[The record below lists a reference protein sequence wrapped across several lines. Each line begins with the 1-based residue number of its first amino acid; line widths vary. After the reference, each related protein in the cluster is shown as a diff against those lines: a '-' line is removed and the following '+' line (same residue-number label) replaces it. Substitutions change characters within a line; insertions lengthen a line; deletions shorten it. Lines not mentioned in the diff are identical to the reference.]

1 MKQENASDIAQV
13 FEKVR
18 ECIAKALE
26 LDPQTVEM
34 KSRLIA
40 DLGAE
45 SIDFLDIV
53 FRLEKAFAIK
63 IPRDDLF
70 PEKVL
75 TDPRFVKEGRVTPEG
90 LELLKSKLV
99 KVNFAAFEKDPLVAK
114 LPDLFTVQMI
124 VDYMERRL
132 KAA

>member
-1 MKQENASDIAQV
+1 MIVDTQQV
-13 FEKVR
+13 FERVR
-18 ECIAKALE
+18 DCIAKALE
-26 LDPQTVEM
+26 LDPQNVDLSS
-34 KSRLIA
+34 KLIS

-53 FRLEKAFAIK
+53 FRLEKTFAIK

-75 TDPRFVKEGRVTPEG
+75 TDSRFVRDGRVTDEG
-90 LELLKSKLV
+90 LKLLKSKLQ
-99 KVNFAAFEKDPLVAK
+99 KVDFSLFEKDPLVAK

-124 VDYMERRL
+124 VDYVERRL
-132 KAA
+132 KSN

>member
-1 MKQENASDIAQV
+1 MIVDTHQV
-13 FEKVR
+13 FEKVKD
-18 ECIAKALE
+18 CIARALE
-26 LDPQTVEM
+26 LGPDEIAM
-34 KSRLIA
+34 NSRLIA

-53 FRLEKAFAIK
+53 FRLEKAFSIK

-75 TDPRFVKEGRVTPEG
+75 TDARYVKDGRVTDEG
-90 LELLKSKLV
+90 IKLLKSKLI
-99 KVNFAAFEKDPLVAK
+99 KVDFSSFDKDPLVAK

-124 VDYMERRL
+124 VDYVERRL
-132 KAA
+132 RSSP

>member
-1 MKQENASDIAQV
+1 MAVDTQQV
-13 FEKVR
+13 FDKVK

-26 LDPQTVEM
+26 YEAKDIEM
-34 KSRLIA
+34 SSKLIS

-53 FRLEKAFAIK
+53 FRLEKNFEIK

-75 TDPRFVKEGRVTPEG
+75 TDARYVKDGRISQEG
-90 LELLKSKLV
+90 LELLKSKMI
-99 KVNFAAFEKDPLVAK
+99 KVDFTDFEKDPLVAK
-114 LPDLFTVQMI
+114 LSDLFTVKMM
-124 VDYMERRL
+124 VDYIERRL
-132 KAA
+132 NSTP

>member
-1 MKQENASDIAQV
+1 MIVDTQQV
-13 FEKVR
+13 FERVR
-18 ECIAKALE
+18 DCIAKALE
-26 LDPQTVEM
+26 LDPQDVDLRS
-34 KSRLIA
+34 KLIS

-75 TDPRFVKEGRVTPEG
+75 TDPRFVRDGRVTDEG
-90 LELLKSKLV
+90 LKLLKSKLQ
-99 KVNFAAFEKDPLVAK
+99 KVDFSIFEKDPLVAK

-124 VDYMERRL
+124 VDYAERRL
-132 KAA
+132 KSN

>member
-1 MKQENASDIAQV
+1 MAVDTNQV
-13 FEKVR
+13 FEKVKD
-18 ECIAKALE
+18 CIAKALE
-26 LDPQTVEM
+26 FDSEDIQINS
-34 KSRLIA
+34 KLIA

-53 FRLEKAFAIK
+53 FRLEKTFSIK

-75 TDPRFVKEGRVTPEG
+75 TEAQYVKDGRVTEEG
-90 LELLKSKLV
+90 LKLLKSKLV
-99 KVNFAAFEKDPLVAK
+99 KVDFSWFEKDPLVAK

-124 VDYMERRL
+124 VDYVERRL
-132 KAA
+132 KSS

>member
-1 MKQENASDIAQV
+1 MAVDTNQV
-13 FEKVR
+13 FEKVKD
-18 ECIAKALE
+18 CIAKALE
-26 LDPQTVEM
+26 LEPEEIEIQS
-34 KSRLIA
+34 KLIA

-53 FRLEKAFAIK
+53 FRLEKAFSIK

-75 TDPRFVKEGRVTPEG
+75 TDARYVKDGRVTPEG
-90 LELLKSKLV
+90 IQLLKSKLTRV
-99 KVNFAAFEKDPLVAK
+99 DFTAFERDPLVAK

-124 VDYMERRL
+124 VDYVERRL
-132 KAA
+132 KSA

>member
-1 MKQENASDIAQV
+1 MSVQTNHV
-13 FEKVR
+13 FERVR
-18 ECIAKALE
+18 DCIGKALE
-26 LDPQTVEM
+26 LDPESVEIRS
-34 KSRLIA
+34 KLIA

-53 FRLEKAFAIK
+53 FRLEKTFSIK

-75 TDPRFVKEGRVTPEG
+75 TDARYVKDGRITDEG
-90 LELLKSKLV
+90 LKLLKSRLQ
-99 KVNFAAFEKDPLVAK
+99 KVDFASFERDPLVAK

-124 VDYMERRL
+124 VDYVERRL
-132 KAA
+132 QTSS

>member
-1 MKQENASDIAQV
+1 MIVDTHQV
-13 FEKVR
+13 FEKVKD
-18 ECIAKALE
+18 CIARALE
-26 LDPQTVEM
+26 LEADDIAM
-34 KSRLIA
+34 NSRLIA

-53 FRLEKAFAIK
+53 FRLEKAFSIK

-75 TDPRFVKEGRVTPEG
+75 TDARYVKDGRVTDEG
-90 LELLKSKLV
+90 IKLLKSKLT
-99 KVNFAAFEKDPLVAK
+99 KVDFSSFDKDPLVAK

-124 VDYMERRL
+124 VDYVERRL
-132 KAA
+132 RASS